1 MGCQP
6 KYNNQGVRVD
16 NDKEM
21 FYIQITVDGLIKVS
35 EDIRS
40 DLTKKI
46 SRLVSELLELEG
58 MISSKSNITVISEL
72 EVSTSVNQY
81 SDIN

>member
-1 MGCQP
+1 M
-6 KYNNQGVRVD
+6 D

-35 EDIRS
+35 EDVRS

-46 SRLVSELLELEG
+46 SGLVSELLELEG
-58 MISSKSNITVISEL
+58 MISSKSNINIISEL
-72 EVSTSVNQY
+72 EVSTSINQY
-81 SDIN
+81 SEIN

>member
-58 MISSKSNITVISEL
+58 MISSKSNINVISEL
-72 EVSTSVNQY
+72 EVSTSISQY

>member
-35 EDIRS
+35 EDVRS